1 MLEFIMSLCA
11 TTAQNGQM
19 ILENTGIS
27 IYIVLLSTLFSYLFG
42 IPTGIILVVTAK
54 DGIHPMPVFNQILG
68 VIVNLLRSVPFLL
81 MIFMI
86 MPITMAITGT
96 SFGPNATIV
105 PLVFSAAPFVAR
117 LIESSLR
124 EIDFGVIEAAQSMGA
139 NNWQIITKVMLGEA
153 RPSLLVGFA
162 ITVTTILSYTA
173 MAGFC
178 GGGGLGK
185 VAVNYGYYKYQD
197 DILNLA
203 VILLVILVQIF
214 QEAGTRLARKFD
226 KRL

>member
-1 MLEFIMSLCA
+1 MSTEVMVNILSSETI
-11 TTAQNGQM
+11 TTLYLTLVSTFFA
-19 ILENTGIS
+19 
-27 IYIVLLSTLFSYLFG
+27 YLLGLPL
-42 IPTGIILVVTAK
+42 GIILILTDK
-54 DGIHPMPVFNQILG
+54 DGIHPNRPINVCLG
-68 VIVNLLRSVPFLL
+68 IIINILRSVPFLIL
-81 MIFMI
+81 MVWMI
-86 MPITMAITGT
+86 PFTRMMVGTITGNR
-96 SFGPNATIV
+96 GIIV
-105 PLVFSAAPFVAR
+105 PLVVAAAPFVAR
-117 LIESSLR
+117 MVESSIK
-124 EIDFGVIEAAQSMGA
+124 EVDHGVIEAAQSMGA
-139 NNWQIITKVMLGEA
+139 PTSKIITKVMLGEA

-162 ITVTTILSYTA
+162 ITVTTILGYTA

-185 VAVNYGYYKYQD
+185 VAVNYGYYKYLD

>member
-1 MLEFIMSLCA
+1 MSTEVMVNILSSETI
-11 TTAQNGQM
+11 TTLYLTLVSTFFA
-19 ILENTGIS
+19 
-27 IYIVLLSTLFSYLFG
+27 YLLGLPL
-42 IPTGIILVVTAK
+42 GIILILTDK
-54 DGIHPMPVFNQILG
+54 DGIHPNRPINVCLG
-68 VIVNLLRSVPFLL
+68 IIINILRSVPFLIL
-81 MIFMI
+81 MVWMI
-86 MPITMAITGT
+86 PFTRMMVGTITGNR
-96 SFGPNATIV
+96 GIIV
-105 PLVFSAAPFVAR
+105 PLVVAAAPFVAR
-117 LIESSLR
+117 MVESSIK
-124 EIDFGVIEAAQSMGA
+124 EVDHGVIEAAQSMGA
-139 NNWQIITKVMLGEA
+139 PTSKIITKVMLGEA

-162 ITVTTILSYTA
+162 ITVTTILGYTA

-178 GGGGLGK
+178 GGGGLDK

>member
-1 MLEFIMSLCA
+1 MSTEVMVNILSSETI
-11 TTAQNGQM
+11 TTLYLTLVSTFFA
-19 ILENTGIS
+19 
-27 IYIVLLSTLFSYLFG
+27 YLLGLPL
-42 IPTGIILVVTAK
+42 GIILILTDK
-54 DGIHPMPVFNQILG
+54 DGIHPNRPINVCLG
-68 VIVNLLRSVPFLL
+68 IIINILRSVPFLIL
-81 MIFMI
+81 MVWMI
-86 MPITMAITGT
+86 PFTRMMVGTITGNR
-96 SFGPNATIV
+96 GIIV
-105 PLVFSAAPFVAR
+105 PLVVAAAPFVAR
-117 LIESSLR
+117 MVESSIK
-124 EIDFGVIEAAQSMGA
+124 EVDHGVIEAAQSMGA
-139 NNWQIITKVMLGEA
+139 PTSKIITKIMLGEA

>member
-1 MLEFIMSLCA
+1 MSTEVMMNILSSETI
-11 TTAQNGQM
+11 TTLYLTLVSTFFA
-19 ILENTGIS
+19 
-27 IYIVLLSTLFSYLFG
+27 YLLGLPL
-42 IPTGIILVVTAK
+42 GIILILTDK
-54 DGIHPMPVFNQILG
+54 DGIHPNRPINVCLG
-68 VIVNLLRSVPFLL
+68 IIINILRSVPFLIL
-81 MIFMI
+81 MVWMI
-86 MPITMAITGT
+86 PFTRMMVGTITGNR
-96 SFGPNATIV
+96 GIIV
-105 PLVFSAAPFVAR
+105 PLVVAAAPFVAR
-117 LIESSLR
+117 MVESSIK
-124 EIDFGVIEAAQSMGA
+124 EVDHGVIEAAQSMGA
-139 NNWQIITKVMLGEA
+139 PTSKIITKVMLGEA

-162 ITVTTILSYTA
+162 ITVTTILGYTA

-203 VILLVILVQIF
+203 VILRVILVQIF

>member
-1 MLEFIMSLCA
+1 MSTEVMVNILSSETI
-11 TTAQNGQM
+11 TTLYLTLVSTFFA
-19 ILENTGIS
+19 
-27 IYIVLLSTLFSYLFG
+27 YLLGLPL
-42 IPTGIILVVTAK
+42 GIILILTDK
-54 DGIHPMPVFNQILG
+54 DGIHPNRPINVCLG
-68 VIVNLLRSVPFLL
+68 IIINILRSVPFLIL
-81 MIFMI
+81 MVWMI
-86 MPITMAITGT
+86 PFTRMMVGTITGNR
-96 SFGPNATIV
+96 GIIV
-105 PLVFSAAPFVAR
+105 PLVVAAAPFVAR
-117 LIESSLR
+117 MVESSIK
-124 EIDFGVIEAAQSMGA
+124 EVDHGVIEAAQSMGA
-139 NNWQIITKVMLGEA
+139 PTSKSITKVMLGEA

-162 ITVTTILSYTA
+162 ITVTTILGYTA

>member
-1 MLEFIMSLCA
+1 MSTEVIVNILSSETI
-11 TTAQNGQM
+11 TTLYLTLVSTFFA
-19 ILENTGIS
+19 
-27 IYIVLLSTLFSYLFG
+27 YLLGLPL
-42 IPTGIILVVTAK
+42 GIILILTDK
-54 DGIHPMPVFNQILG
+54 DGIHPNRPINVCLG
-68 VIVNLLRSVPFLL
+68 IIINILRSVV
-81 MIFMI
+81 
-86 MPITMAITGT
+86 A
-96 SFGPNATIV
+96 
-105 PLVFSAAPFVAR
+105 AAPFVAR
-117 LIESSLR
+117 MVESSIK
-124 EIDFGVIEAAQSMGA
+124 EVDHGVIEAAQSMGA
-139 NNWQIITKVMLGEA
+139 PTSKIITKVMLGEA

-162 ITVTTILSYTA
+162 ITVTTILGYTA